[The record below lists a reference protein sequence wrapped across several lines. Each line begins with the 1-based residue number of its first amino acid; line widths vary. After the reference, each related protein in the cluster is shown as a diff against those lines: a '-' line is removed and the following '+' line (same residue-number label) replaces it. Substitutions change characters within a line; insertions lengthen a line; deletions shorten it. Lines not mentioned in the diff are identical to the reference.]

1 MSGEIDTTGNVVHM
15 AVAVGGRAP
24 WWETEGFEAYRVHPD
39 ESPAEWREKA
49 LDWEVR
55 AAPVEYLAICKEDRW
70 RGSGTARSHH
80 MVSPDRRV
88 IYRDDTM
95 EALCTGA
102 SDQYH
107 VHRIGLICDA
117 MEMVCQKGD
126 YQMSTIGSLRGGK
139 EIWFMAE
146 TTADNFLAGEQVK
159 RNLILSTSYDLT
171 RKSLKFISNTY
182 VVCNNTL
189 TLAIDTADDIMR
201 ISHREPYDPRK
212 VVGNLELITA
222 AEIQYANEVDALANT
237 EMNSEEL
244 SRFYIRAAM
253 NGKPLGDLE
262 LMDNDAK
269 AIIERIADKI
279 SASYFNAPG
288 GANHA
293 NRVESRVGTLH
304 GATQAV
310 FHYVD
315 YTMLGLQTPRKVT
328 KERPFGN
335 AAIGS
340 TVTSKSNRLQRAFFG
355 DGARLKNTAH
365 RMAVNMSLAA

>member
-55 AAPVEYLAICKEDRW
+55 AAPVEYFAVCGE
-70 RGSGTARSHH
+70 TARQHH
-80 MVSPDRRV
+80 ITSKDRRV

-146 TTADNFLAGEQVK
+146 TTANNFLAGERVK
-159 RNLILSTSYDLT
+159 RNLIMSTSYDLT
-171 RKSLKFISNTY
+171 RASMTFATNVY

-189 TLAIDTADDIMR
+189 TYAIDSADGIMR
-201 ISHREPYDPRK
+201 LSHRAPYVPSK
-212 VVGNLELITA
+212 IVGDLRLVTA
-222 AEIQYANEVDALANT
+222 AETQYENQIDSLANT
-237 EMNSEEL
+237 EL
-244 SRFYIRAAM
+244 SADEMARFWIRAAM
-253 NGKPLGDLE
+253 NGKPVSDYEALRKSAE
-262 LMDNDAK
+262 KDNREK
-269 AIIERIADKI
+269 ATAIERIAEQI
-279 SASYFNAPG
+279 AASYLTAPG

-310 FHYVD
+310 YHYVD
-315 YTMLGLQTPRKVT
+315 YKMLALKTPRKVT
-328 KERPFGN
+328 QKNPFGN
-335 AAIGS
+335 AKIGS
-340 TVTSKSNRLQRAFFG
+340 TVTSKSGRLQRAFFG